1 MVTGLE
7 MYERRIREFFA
18 KPPFNLRFDNEQI
31 VTFRTAMTHTSFA
44 EEYNVNHEV
53 KIQSYERLEFLGDA
67 VLEFIVCDEAYK
79 IGSLKDEGQMTN
91 NFKQAAV
98 ANAKICEYLEFNK
111 IDYEDVALLGRSFRS
126 EKGDRFSDDMRA
138 DIFEAIIAA
147 AYLTFGI
154 DCARRLIQDIV
165 LLPLMERF
173 EF

>member
-1 MVTGLE
+1 
-7 MYERRIREFFA
+7 
-18 KPPFNLRFDNEQI
+18 
-31 VTFRTAMTHTSFA
+31 
-44 EEYNVNHEV
+44 
-53 KIQSYERLEFLGDA
+53 
-67 VLEFIVCDEAYK
+67 
-79 IGSLKDEGQMTN
+79 MTN

>member
-31 VTFRTAMTHTSFA
+31 VLFRTALTHSSFV
-44 EEYNVNHEV
+44 EEYNVNHDN

-67 VLEFIVCDEAYK
+67 VLEFIVCDEAYNL
-79 IGSLKDEGQMTN
+79 GTLKDEGEMTN
-91 NFKQAAV
+91 KFKQAAV

-111 IDYEDVALLGRSFRS
+111 IDYEDIALLGKSFRS
-126 EKGDRFSDDMRA
+126 EKGDRFSDDMRS

-147 AYLTFGI
+147 TYLAFGM
-154 DCARRLIQDIV
+154 DRARLLIQDII